1 MFDKLENCSWL
12 GENFIPPQSLS
23 TFSSKFSTF
32 AESVLYFGFAV
43 FDMFL
48 LTALAA
54 CNFHSYRGSQKGWF
68 ICAFCMADTRSL
80 RNKHQIYVNILCYV
94 HMLFT
99 PFPTKADV
107 CLWGMIF
114 FILVERFMEASNEVI
129 WIVNLLC

>member
-12 GENFIPPQSLS
+12 DENFIPPQNLS

-32 AESVLYFGFAV
+32 AKHVLYFGSAV

-48 LTALAA
+48 LIALAA
-54 CNFHSYRGSQKGWF
+54 CNYLSYRGSQKGRF

-80 RNKHQIYVNILCYV
+80 VNKHQIYVNILFYV

-99 PFPTKADV
+99 PFPTKTDV
-107 CLWGMIF
+107 C
-114 FILVERFMEASNEVI
+114 
-129 WIVNLLC
+129 